1 MKLNYYKKEL
11 NKFRD
16 AVDLSRHI
24 VTTFQARVF
33 SSFNLVKKNQDF
45 KNFKNSKGSRNFRWM
60 NIQDRDQTV
69 LVSPNILIAN
79 ASNK

>member
-24 VTTFQARVF
+24 VTTFRARVF
-33 SSFNLVKKNQDF
+33 SSFNLVMKNQDF
-45 KNFKNSKGSRNFRWM
+45 KNFKNSKGRRNFR
-60 NIQDRDQTV
+60 
-69 LVSPNILIAN
+69 
-79 ASNK
+79 

>member
-24 VTTFQARVF
+24 VTTFRAHVF
-33 SSFNLVKKNQDF
+33 SSFNLVMKNQDF
-45 KNFKNSKGSRNFRWM
+45 KNFKVRKVVAIFRTE
-60 NIQDRDQTV
+60 IRQF
-69 LVSPNILIAN
+69 
-79 ASNK
+79 